1 MIVDDFHIVTMAL
14 APDKT
19 DSPLIIDPNRVLPFP
34 IASQCFQLISR
45 RRSQDAQLR
54 RSVKLEQFP
63 QGDPLNGTE
72 PPAVVI
78 VKELLSFLRAK
89 ILNHTHRILRHA
101 LYVKK
106 QMTADRPQK
115 ARVLISLDLSRL
127 RQVVMNLVSRLL
139 LYS

>member
-1 MIVDDFHIVTMAL
+1 MAL
-14 APDKT
+14 TPDKT

-45 RRSQDAQLR
+45 RRSQHAQLR

-78 VKELLSFLRAK
+78 VNELLSFLRQA
-89 ILNHTHRILRHA
+89 
-101 LYVKK
+101 
-106 QMTADRPQK
+106 ADDR
-115 ARVLISLDLSRL
+115 
-127 RQVVMNLVSRLL
+127 
-139 LYS
+139 

>member
-14 APDKT
+14 TPDKT

-45 RRSQDAQLR
+45 RRSQNAQLR

-63 QGDPLNGTE
+63 QGNPLDGTE

-78 VKELLSFLRAK
+78 MKELLSFLRAK
-89 ILNHTHRILRHA
+89 ALNHTHRILRHA
-101 LYVKK
+101 LYVK
-106 QMTADRPQK
+106 QRMSVVTPRTSESASEECLAGK
-115 ARVLISLDLSRL
+115 AATIGR
-127 RQVVMNLVSRLL
+127 
-139 LYS
+139 Y

>member
-1 MIVDDFHIVTMAL
+1 MAL
-14 APDKT
+14 TPHKT

-63 QGDPLNGTE
+63 QGDPLDGTE

-78 VKELLSFLRAK
+78 MKELLSFLQAK
-89 ILNHTHRILRHA
+89 ALNHTHRILRHA
-101 LYVKK
+101 LYVNQ
-106 QMTADRPQK
+106 QMPGSQFPFQ
-115 ARVLISLDLSRL
+115 LMS
-127 RQVVMNLVSRLL
+127 
-139 LYS
+139 